1 MKKALIVAL
10 LVVSAAFAPCLPNVA
25 EFPDPTSELA
35 RATAS
40 LLFWQFWHEPL
51 SRELAQWIQTASNDG
66 QESEWPPELLNA
78 LMCLYFQVF
87 LNTRSKDPYPPRGK
101 MTGFVVSI
109 PKSVIRRTVEWEL
122 ALVSEHPAM

>member
-1 MKKALIVAL
+1 MKKALIAAL

-40 LLFWQFWHEPL
+40 PLFWQFWDEPL
-51 SRELAQWIQTASNDG
+51 SRELAQWIQTASDDG

-87 LNTRSKDPYPPRGK
+87 LKYALEGSLSAAGKNDRICRVDSKERHSSYCRVGISTR
-101 MTGFVVSI
+101 F
-109 PKSVIRRTVEWEL
+109 
-122 ALVSEHPAM
+122 